1 MIAMASERM
10 MLAIGT
16 LERAIGR
23 LEQDVAHFVAAI
35 PPPPPPDTPQIDLP
49 AAREALRSLDAL
61 IDELKAKAH
70 G

>member
-35 PPPPPPDTPQIDLP
+35 PPPDTPQIDLP

>member
-1 MIAMASERM
+1 MASERM

-35 PPPPPPDTPQIDLP
+35 PPPPSPDTPQIDLP

>member
-1 MIAMASERM
+1 M

-35 PPPPPPDTPQIDLP
+35 PPPDTPQIDLP